1 MLRLANVATPFT
13 ALTGALPDSV
23 PLDGFV
29 PIATVILPVNE
40 VAVFPAAS
48 YAVTLTAGVIAAP
61 ACALLGWTVNASR
74 VPAPGEIVN
83 GVLTVLRDAP
93 VPWTV
98 RPPPAL
104 PTTKSLTVATP

>member
-29 PIATVILPVNE
+29 LIATEILPVNE

-48 YAVTLTAGVIAAP
+48 YAVTLTAGVIAVP
-61 ACALLGWTVNASR
+61 AWALLGCTVNASC
-74 VPAPGEIVN
+74 VPARATRKSASVS
-83 GVLTVLRDAP
+83 
-93 VPWTV
+93 
-98 RPPPAL
+98 AL
-104 PTTKSLTVATP
+104 PPNAAHALASPA

>member
-1 MLRLANVATPFT
+1 MPGLSMLRLANVATPFT

-23 PLDGFV
+23 PPDGFV

-48 YAVTLTAGVIAAP
+48 YAVTLTAGMIAAP

-93 VPWTV
+93 VAWSV
-98 RPPPAL
+98 
-104 PTTKSLTVATP
+104 